1 MPPSRSALANIV
13 HTVQATMNRVKDALG
28 LPRSIGLLGSIR
40 ACPILVFLV
49 ALAVVAIGVM
59 VFG

>member
-1 MPPSRSALANIV
+1 
-13 HTVQATMNRVKDALG
+13 MNRVKDALG

>member
-1 MPPSRSALANIV
+1 
-13 HTVQATMNRVKDALG
+13 MNRVKDVLG
-28 LPRSIGLLGSIR
+28 LPRSIGLLGTIR
-40 ACPILVFLV
+40 ACPILVFFV